1 MKLHVWCELSDKL
14 FNTIW
19 QIYGQKQRRAITILF
34 CGRGTLLNY
43 LSILSIFWKF
53 PDQEIKV
60 FFTFLNVFFSR
71 ILMPCSPHV
80 PAAALRDLDLDLW
93 QGTADYLVLPGLWLP
108 LVTRSRLRHPL
119 AAMKASQPSDKY
131 GFHYCVYSDYF
142 FNFLRVRQ
150 VTDMHIN
157 HPGLLLF
164 MLTVMVSER
173 EDYRLKFVYLLPAG
187 GRQVG

>member
-1 MKLHVWCELSDKL
+1 
-14 FNTIW
+14 
-19 QIYGQKQRRAITILF
+19 
-34 CGRGTLLNY
+34 
-43 LSILSIFWKF
+43 
-53 PDQEIKV
+53 
-60 FFTFLNVFFSR
+60 
-71 ILMPCSPHV
+71 
-80 PAAALRDLDLDLW
+80 
-93 QGTADYLVLPGLWLP
+93 
-108 LVTRSRLRHPL
+108 
-119 AAMKASQPSDKY
+119 MKASQPSDKY